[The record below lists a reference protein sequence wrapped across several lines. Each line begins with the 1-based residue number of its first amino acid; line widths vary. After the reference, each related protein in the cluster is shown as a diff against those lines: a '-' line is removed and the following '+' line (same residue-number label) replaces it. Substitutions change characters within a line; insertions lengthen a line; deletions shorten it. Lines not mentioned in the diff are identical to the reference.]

1 MALYEKKYWANL
13 VGKLKLACT
22 CEEHNSMLAHCWPQ
36 IDLVA
41 TLVNFIARS
50 CYVVRW
56 LTFFFFS
63 CEGCIKF
70 PLIFKIVERKMG
82 MFACKEA
89 SLDQARV
96 LKIAVAKNS
105 CS

>member
-1 MALYEKKYWANL
+1 MLLLCRSLAN
-13 VGKLKLACT
+13 
-22 CEEHNSMLAHCWPQ
+22 
-36 IDLVA
+36 I
-41 TLVNFIARS
+41 
-50 CYVVRW
+50 
-56 LTFFFFS
+56 FFS

-70 PLIFKIVERKMG
+70 PLIFKIVERKTG

-96 LKIAVAKNS
+96 LKIVVAKNS

>member
-1 MALYEKKYWANL
+1 MRNKYWANL
-13 VGKLKLACT
+13 DGKLKLACTCT
-22 CEEHNSMLAHCWPQ
+22 CEEHNSMLAYCWPQ
-36 IDLVA
+36 IDLVS
-41 TLVNFIARS
+41 TLVNFIARY

-56 LTFFFFS
+56 LTFFFS

-70 PLIFKIVERKMG
+70 PLIFKIVESPKMG

-96 LKIAVAKNS
+96 LKIVVAKNS

>member
-1 MALYEKKYWANL
+1 MRKKYWANL

-36 IDLVA
+36 IDLVS
-41 TLVNFIARS
+41 TLVNFYRTLLLCRS
-50 CYVVRW
+50 
-56 LTFFFFS
+56 LANTFFS

-82 MFACKEA
+82 MFACKKA

-96 LKIAVAKNS
+96 LKIVVAKNS

>member
-22 CEEHNSMLAHCWPQ
+22 CEEHNGMLAHCWPQ
-36 IDLVA
+36 IDLVS
-41 TLVNFIARS
+41 TLVNFIPRY
-50 CYVVRW
+50 CYVVLW
-56 LTFFFFS
+56 LTFLFS

-96 LKIAVAKNS
+96 LKIVVAKNS